1 MIRMDIAEAIVYEL
15 LKEKPITR
23 TDDQLLYIAY
33 WSKTRPDVSFIDF
46 FKNYKHYKA
55 KSYKSLERARRKVQ
69 AKYPEL
75 AEPYVQ
81 EKRYE
86 LEKEYEEYA
95 LKG

>member
-1 MIRMDIAEAIVYEL
+1 MDIAEAIVYEL

-23 TDDQLLYIAY
+23 TDDQWLYIAY

-46 FKNYKHYKA
+46 FKNYKRYKA